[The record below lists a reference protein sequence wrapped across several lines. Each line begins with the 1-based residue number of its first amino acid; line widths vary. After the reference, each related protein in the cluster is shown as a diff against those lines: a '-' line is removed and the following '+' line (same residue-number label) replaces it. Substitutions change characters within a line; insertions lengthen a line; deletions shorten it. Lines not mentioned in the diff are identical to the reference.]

1 MNRITVMQMKDTL
14 FRKEGNMSMIY
25 LILMAL
31 GIYLAAVIFTPLIP
45 VFFIL
50 LVIYESMKRFRH
62 D

>member
-1 MNRITVMQMKDTL
+1 
-14 FRKEGNMSMIY
+14 MSMVY

-31 GIYLAAVIFTPLIP
+31 GIYLAAVVFTPLVP
-45 VFFIL
+45 VFLIL

>member
-1 MNRITVMQMKDTL
+1 
-14 FRKEGNMSMIY
+14 MSMVY

-31 GIYLAAVIFTPLIP
+31 SIYLAAVVFTPLVP
-45 VFFIL
+45 AFLIL